1 MTLHFGRNM
10 ADEVRITSVIVFR
23 SVVSKQ
29 ITIINRSLRAVLGSL
44 DMEPGITTTQL
55 LWELEQIGV
64 RVTERTIQ
72 NWVKDGLLPEPARCN
87 LGRGKGQ
94 ASLHA
99 PEVLDEAFA
108 AWELMHGGF
117 NASPAAVAEA
127 RRIALHIE
135 PAGYASRKDVF
146 EDEKL
151 REMVKGKP
159 VEAILAGEWLRIK
172 ISRSGFNGF
181 ESEEALFEE
190 VRSLNSNHSDTNEE
204 QTQDGNEITERLI
217 ELDDLR
223 YRWMFISSG
232 RLAGALVAVAT
243 GFNVDWESGTGCKF
257 ASGQANL

>member
-1 MTLHFGRNM
+1 
-10 ADEVRITSVIVFR
+10 
-23 SVVSKQ
+23 
-29 ITIINRSLRAVLGSL
+29 
-44 DMEPGITTTQL
+44 MEPGITTTQL

-72 NWVKDGLLPEPARCN
+72 NWVKDGLLPQPARQN

-94 ASLHA
+94 AAMHA
-99 PEVLDEAFA
+99 PGALDEAFA

-117 NASPAAVAEA
+117 NASPATVAEA
-127 RRIALHIE
+127 RRIALYIE
-135 PAGYASRKDVF
+135 PAGYAGRKDIF

-181 ESEEALFEE
+181 ESEEALFKEI
-190 VRSLNSNHSDTNEE
+190 RSLNNQNADTSEG
-204 QTQDGNEITERLI
+204 QAQDGNEVTERLVG
-217 ELDDLR
+217 LDDLR

-232 RLAGALVAVAT
+232 RLAGALLAVAT
-243 GFNVDWESGTGCKF
+243 GFNVDWESGTGWKF
-257 ASGQANL
+257 ASGQPEL

>member
-1 MTLHFGRNM
+1 
-10 ADEVRITSVIVFR
+10 
-23 SVVSKQ
+23 
-29 ITIINRSLRAVLGSL
+29 
-44 DMEPGITTTQL
+44 MEPGITTTQL
-55 LWELEQIGV
+55 LWELEQIGI

-72 NWVKDGLLPEPARCN
+72 NWVKDGLLPEPERRN

-99 PEVLDEAFA
+99 PGALDEAFV

-117 NASPAAVAEA
+117 NVSPATVSEA
-127 RRIALHIE
+127 RRIALYIE
-135 PAGYASRKDVF
+135 SAGYASRKDVF

-151 REMVKGKP
+151 REMTRGKAT
-159 VEAILAGEWLRIK
+159 EALLSGEWLRIK

-181 ESEEALFEE
+181 KSEDALFEKI
-190 VRSLNSNHSDTNEE
+190 RSLSRNEDDDIFREQAEDTA
-204 QTQDGNEITERLI
+204 DITGRLI

-223 YRWMFISSG
+223 HRWMFISSG

-243 GFNVDWESGTGCKF
+243 GFNVDWESGTGWKF